1 MKNKNIKLMVT
12 IIILI
17 FLTTGFSIMDKI
29 PIGNNNKNVDA
40 NQNKVPVNSS
50 VIKNSFTPIQNSMLD
65 TCSYSWSAQTSGTTN
80 ALLTIYA
87 VSDQIGWAAGAGPT
101 VVKTSNGGINWTSA
115 TGTGLTGTIYNIFA
129 WSVNDAICASNL
141 ASTSIYKTSNGGV
154 TWAQV
159 FNQVGGFINAVHMTS
174 ATEGYG
180 LGDPVGGKWT
190 VVKTTDG
197 GNTWARMATEPT
209 QVGAEAGWNNS
220 FQIEG
225 TNMWFGTSET
235 KVYHSTNL
243 GLTWTSAAT
252 TGTLNTYALHFSSLT
267 NGLAGGNAMVKS
279 TDGGS
284 SYVSTSSPGTTGN
297 LNGLEGYGSDW
308 WGLRSDANV
317 YRSINHGANWTIAYN
332 LSGAVWQDIDFTVV
346 SGCSKG
352 WAVGTGGY
360 IARMSATSVS
370 MDTSVTVNS
379 NDWPVGD
386 IPLNPG
392 NMAPKATI
400 SNYGLTNITT
410 PFPITYKISGPV
422 NYTSTKFDTLGA
434 GSTKT
439 IAFDSTFN
447 PTDTGIYIVK
457 IFIGGGIGS
466 GDTLQSQFVVRAA
479 MNTISVSLVPD
490 GSCCFKINLFSSYGY
505 YCDAIKITPIVPTTI
520 ISVNPVNST
529 TVPAI
534 IPPAVPSVMW
544 KSLAGSSFQQGISY
558 LGRVCFSNTSG
569 SFPVSFQYST
579 NGGVTFVSTNTVNV
593 TCAEFIPI
601 CTDFDNRSTGPWL
614 GRNVTITS
622 PLPSPGSS
630 GLATDYYLRVK
641 DESGGSF
648 VYATAPYAGNWI
660 NSNLGKCICWDYRLF
675 NDGNPS
681 ASTAVAPRIAILQGF
696 NPSLPFVW
704 GTNPV
709 RGAVFVSNSTTTE
722 SGGWVNTCAP
732 IELCCNGSTLPG
744 NSQGQWQTYPINNSC
759 SEWTALLNN
768 VTHLYFPVDLTS
780 FQTELMGWDN
790 ICIENCS
797 SNCNTSCS
805 TSSLNVSTGFNHK
818 TNSLYSVD
826 TYDAYWELVSSP
838 IAGLHVPR
846 PAGVIPADPAWSPAL
861 TNSKWLAP
869 VIYPHYKYPTGFGNN
884 PPPAVPYTFQ
894 TCFCV
899 CQDNSCISINL
910 SVMAD
915 DSAAV
920 YLDGVYIPSS
930 GIISFGSPATVTLN
944 TTLNAGEHCLQVRV
958 RNLGGDPLG
967 IKVQGTITGN
977 NLVKH
982 NCCDSTSCFTG
993 MKFWDKNRNG
1003 IRETN
1008 EPGLQNWPIYLN
1020 GSATPSAFTDSW
1032 GLYTLCGL
1040 TSSQFYSISE
1050 RTNFFWRNTTPRSY
1064 NYYLQ
1069 SSEVKNFDFGNR
1081 RRFWFIGA
1089 FQTGPVVRYDGSLR
1103 AELRGST
1110 SPYLKL
1116 DSGTIYQDSLGV
1128 MTPLFTNDVP
1138 SGNYYAVMKGNNMIE
1153 TWSASTILVDT
1164 NNVDSLYN
1172 FTTSQSQA
1180 FGNNL
1185 TFVNGK
1191 WSFYIGD
1198 VTQDGAIDGSDIAL
1212 IDNDATNFVTGYA
1225 VSDLN
1230 EDGVVDASDILFAD
1244 NNAAN
1249 FITKISP

>member
-1 MKNKNIKLMVT
+1 MKNNNSKLIIT
-12 IIILI
+12 ILFLI
-17 FLTTGFSIMDKI
+17 VMATGFSVMDKI
-29 PIGNNNKNVDA
+29 PITDNRKSEEA
-40 NQNKVPVNSS
+40 NQNTIPVISS
-50 VIKNSFTPIQNSMLD
+50 DINNSFSLIQNSLID
-65 TCSYSWSAQTSGTTN
+65 TCSYSWAVQTSGTTN
-80 ALLTIYA
+80 ALLTVYA

-129 WSVNDAICASNL
+129 WSANEAICAANL
-141 ASTSIYKTSNGGV
+141 ASTFIYKTSNGGV
-154 TWAQV
+154 TWTQV
-159 FNQVGGFINAVHMTS
+159 FNQAGGFINAVHMIS
-174 ATEGYG
+174 STEGYG

-197 GNTWARMATEPT
+197 GNTWSRMATEPT

-235 KVYHSTNL
+235 KVYHSSNL

-284 SYVSTSSPGTTGN
+284 SFSSTGSPGTTGN
-297 LNGLEGYGSDW
+297 LNGLEGYGNDW

-317 YRSINHGANWTIAYN
+317 YRSNNHGANWTTAYN
-332 LSGAVWQDIDFTVV
+332 LSGAVFQDIDFTVV
-346 SGCSKG
+346 GGCPKG
-352 WAVGTGGY
+352 WAVGNAGK
-360 IARMSATSVS
+360 IAKMSATLVGI
-370 MDTSVTVNS
+370 DTSITVSS
-379 NDWPVGD
+379 NVWPVGD

-410 PFPITYKISGPV
+410 PFPITYQISGPV
-422 NYTSTKFDTLGA
+422 NYTSTKYDTIGA

-439 IAFDSTFN
+439 ITFDNTFN
-447 PTDTGIYIVK
+447 PTDTGVYTAK
-457 IFIGGGIGS
+457 IFIGGVGS
-466 GDTLQSQFVVRAA
+466 GDSLECPFVVRSAFSTVYA
-479 MNTISVSLVPD
+479 TLVPD
-490 GSCCFKINLFSSYGY
+490 GGCCFKINLFSAYSNY
-505 YCDAIKITPIVPTTI
+505 YDAVKITPAVPTTV

-529 TVPAI
+529 TVPAV
-534 IPPAVPSVMW
+534 IPPAVPSVIW
-544 KSLAGSSFQQGISY
+544 KSLAGTTFLQGTSY
-558 LGRVCFSNTSG
+558 IGRICFSNTSG
-569 SFPVSFQYST
+569 SFPVTIQYST
-579 NGGVTFVSTNTVNV
+579 NQGTTFTSSNIVNV
-593 TCAEFIPI
+593 TCANFIPV
-601 CTDFDNRSTGPWL
+601 CTDFDNRSAGTWL
-614 GRNVTITS
+614 GINTSFTS
-622 PLPSPGSS
+622 PLPSPGPSGSS
-630 GLATDYYLRVK
+630 TDYYLRAS
-641 DESGGSF
+641 DRPGGSF
-648 VYATAPYAGNWI
+648 VYASAPYAGNWI
-660 NSNLGKCICWDYRLF
+660 NSYLGQCICWDYRLF

-681 ASTAVAPRIAILQGF
+681 ASNQIAPRIAILQGF
-696 NPSLPFVW
+696 NPNAAFNW

-722 SGGWVNTCAP
+722 SGGWINTCAP
-732 IELCCNGSTLPG
+732 IELCCNGTSLPG
-744 NSQGQWQTYPINNSC
+744 NGQGQWQTYPINNSC
-759 SEWTALLNN
+759 SEWTALLSN
-768 VTHLYFPVDLTS
+768 VTHIYFPVDLTS
-780 FQTELMGWDN
+780 FQTENMGWDN

-797 SNCNTSCS
+797 SSCNTSCS

-818 TNSLYSVD
+818 INSLYPVD

-838 IAGLHVPR
+838 IIGLQVPR

-861 TNSKWLAP
+861 PNSKWLAP
-869 VIYPHYKYPTGFGNN
+869 VIYPHYRYTTGFGNN
-884 PPPAVPYTFQ
+884 PAPAEPFTFQ

-915 DSAAV
+915 DTAAV
-920 YLDGVYIPSS
+920 YLDGVYIPAS
-930 GIISFGSPATVTLN
+930 GIIGFGSPATVTLN

-967 IKVQGTITGN
+967 IKVEGTITGS

-1003 IRETN
+1003 LRETN

-1020 GSATPSAFTDSW
+1020 GSATPSVYTDSY
-1032 GLYTLCGL
+1032 GLYTICGL
-1040 TSSQFYSISE
+1040 SSNLNYTISE
-1050 RTNFFWRNTTPRSY
+1050 RLNFFWRNTTPRSY
-1064 NYYLQ
+1064 SYYLQ
-1069 SSEVKNFDFGNR
+1069 SSEVKKFDFGNR

-1089 FQTGPVVRYDGSLR
+1089 FQTGPAVRYEGSLR
-1103 AELRGST
+1103 AELRAGT
-1110 SPYLKL
+1110 SPYVKL
-1116 DSGTIYQDSLGV
+1116 DSGAIYQDSLGAMSPL
-1128 MTPLFTNDVP
+1128 MTNNIP
-1138 SGNYYAVMKGNNMIE
+1138 SGNYYLAMKGNNLLE

-1164 NNVDSLYN
+1164 NSVDSLYN

-1180 FGNNL
+1180 FGSNL
-1185 TFVNGK
+1185 VLVNGK
-1191 WSFYIGD
+1191 WSFYLGD

-1212 IDNDATNFVTGYA
+1212 IDNDASNFVTGYA

-1230 EDGVVDASDILFAD
+1230 EDGVVDASDLLVAD
-1244 NNAAN
+1244 NNATN
-1249 FITKISP
+1249 FITKITP